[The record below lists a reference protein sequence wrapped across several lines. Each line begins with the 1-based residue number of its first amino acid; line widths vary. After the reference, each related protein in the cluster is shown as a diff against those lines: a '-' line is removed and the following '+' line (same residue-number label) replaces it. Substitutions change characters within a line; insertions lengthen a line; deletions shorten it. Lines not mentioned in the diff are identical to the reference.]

1 LNTVHVSRRLRSVAM
16 PPHTDHARWFAEEVQ
31 PHEAALRAYLRGR
44 FPSLHDVDDLVQE
57 SYARIL
63 RAREIGTAKLTRAY
77 LFVTARNLAL
87 DAIRHTNVVAFQSL
101 AEIDESSV
109 VEERP
114 DAAEAASCDQEL
126 EILAEAIA
134 TLPQRCR
141 EIFVLRRY
149 RELSHREIALKL
161 GIAEN
166 TVNAQLVIAM
176 LRCREYLRQR
186 GVTSPAK
193 ERAP

>member
-1 LNTVHVSRRLRSVAM
+1 M

-87 DAIRHTNVVAFQSL
+87 DAIRHTNVIAFQSL
-101 AEIDESSV
+101 AEINESSV

-114 DAAEAASCDQEL
+114 DAAEAASSDQEL

-149 RELSHREIALKL
+149 RELSHRDIALRL

-186 GVTSPAK
+186 GVTSRGK

>member
-1 LNTVHVSRRLRSVAM
+1 M
-16 PPHTDHARWFAEEVQ
+16 PPHHDPTRWFIEEVQ
-31 PHEAALRAYLRGR
+31 PHEPALRAYLRGR

-57 SYARIL
+57 TYARIL
-63 RAREIGTAKLTRAY
+63 RAHAIGTAKLTRAY
-77 LFVTARNLAL
+77 LFVTARNIAL
-87 DAIRHTNVVAFQSL
+87 DAIRRAKVVPMESL
-101 AEIDESSV
+101 ADIDSSSV
-109 VEERP
+109 VESTP
-114 DAAEAASCDQEL
+114 NAAETASCDQEL

-134 TLPQRCR
+134 TLPERCR

-149 RELSHREIALKL
+149 RELSYREIAHQL

-186 GVTSPAK
+186 GITSVRK
-193 ERAP
+193 ERPDHG

>member
-1 LNTVHVSRRLRSVAM
+1 MHLSRRLRSVAM
-16 PPHTDHARWFAEEVQ
+16 PPHTDQARWFAEEVQ

-87 DAIRHTNVVAFQSL
+87 DAIRHTNVVAIQSL

-114 DAAEAASCDQEL
+114 DAAEAASSDQEL

-149 RELSHREIALKL
+149 RELSHRDIALRL

-186 GVTSPAK
+186 GVTSRGK
-193 ERAP
+193 EHAP

>member
-1 LNTVHVSRRLRSVAM
+1 VHLSRRLRSVAM
-16 PPHTDHARWFAEEVQ
+16 PPHTDQARWFAEEVQ

-87 DAIRHTNVVAFQSL
+87 DAIRHTNVVAIQSL

-114 DAAEAASCDQEL
+114 DAAEAASSDQEL

-149 RELSHREIALKL
+149 RELSHRDIALRL

-186 GVTSPAK
+186 GVTSRGK
-193 ERAP
+193 EHAP

>member
-1 LNTVHVSRRLRSVAM
+1 M
-16 PPHTDHARWFAEEVQ
+16 PPPIDQARWFAEEVQ
-31 PHEAALRAYLRGR
+31 PHEPALRAYLRGR
-44 FPSLHDVDDLVQE
+44 FPSLRDVDDLVQE

-63 RAREIGTAKLTRAY
+63 RARQIGTAKLTRAY

-87 DAIRHTNVVAFQSL
+87 DALRHTNAVTIELL

-109 VEERP
+109 VEARP
-114 DAAEAASCDQEL
+114 DAAEAASCDQAL

-134 TLPQRCR
+134 TLPKRCR

-149 RELSHREIALKL
+149 RELSHREIARQL

-176 LRCREYLRQR
+176 LRCRIYLQQR
-186 GVTSPAK
+186 GVTSRGK